1 MIDELPPD
9 VRPVAKKALRIYLYR
24 SSVEAWSRLAL
35 GVTLDK
41 WQRQLVEVGPGKRA
55 ICLVHRQ
62 SGKTTAAAI
71 ATSHHLMFGGYPS
84 TSLVL
89 SPTQRQSAEF
99 VRRARGFLVKAGAK
113 LTADN
118 AFSIQLENGARL
130 LGLPGENDASIR
142 GLSIDGMLIVDEAAR
157 VQDALVEAAQ
167 PMLLR
172 HMKKARFFMLSTA
185 WAKSGVFHRIWS
197 EGDPKDWI
205 KIEATIEQCGH
216 LTPADIERERR
227 SMPAAVFAREY
238 LNQFDS
244 LETRFFNPESINRM
258 FGLDN
263 VLVPEVTLQTN
274 NDEVVSRQAAFKNTF
289 GEAVWWTFQQ
299 IPRIGPGAQR
309 RLPSSG

>member
-244 LETRFFNPESINRM
+244 LETRFFNPRINQQ
-258 FGLDN
+258 D
-263 VLVPEVTLQTN
+263 
-274 NDEVVSRQAAFKNTF
+274 
-289 GEAVWWTFQQ
+289 VWLGQCA
-299 IPRIGPGAQR
+299 RAGGYLAN
-309 RLPSSG
+309 

>member
-1 MIDELPPD
+1 MSKEALQSYFQGLDPETRKI
-9 VRPVAKKALRIYLYR
+9 AKEALRLYLYR

-35 GVTLDK
+35 DVALDP

-71 ATSHHLMFGGYPS
+71 ATSHHLMFGGYPG

-118 AFSIQLENGARL
+118 AFSLQLENGARL

-185 WAKSGVFHRIWS
+185 WAKSGVFYHIWS

-216 LTPADIERERR
+216 LTPEDIERERR
-227 SMPAAVFAREY
+227 SMPAAVFSREY
-238 LNQFDS
+238 LNKFDS
-244 LETRFFNPESINRM
+244 LETRFFDPESINRM
-258 FGLDN
+258 FGLDDVRVEDVN
-263 VLVPEVTLQTN
+263 LQGN
-274 NDEVVSRQAAFKNTF
+274 SDEVVHREGAFKNAFKELTF
-289 GEAVWWTFQQ
+289 
-299 IPRIGPGAQR
+299 
-309 RLPSSG
+309 

>member
-1 MIDELPPD
+1 
-9 VRPVAKKALRIYLYR
+9 
-24 SSVEAWSRLAL
+24 
-35 GVTLDK
+35 
-41 WQRQLVEVGPGKRA
+41 
-55 ICLVHRQ
+55 
-62 SGKTTAAAI
+62 
-71 ATSHHLMFGGYPS
+71 MFGGYPS

-118 AFSIQLENGARL
+118 AFSLQLENGARL

-258 FGLDN
+258 FGLDDVCVEGVN
-263 VLVPEVTLQTN
+263 LQGN
-274 NDEVVSRQAAFKNTF
+274 SDEVVHREGAFKNAFKELTF
-289 GEAVWWTFQQ
+289 
-299 IPRIGPGAQR
+299 
-309 RLPSSG
+309 

>member
-1 MIDELPPD
+1 M
-9 VRPVAKKALRIYLYR
+9 
-24 SSVEAWSRLAL
+24 
-35 GVTLDK
+35 
-41 WQRQLVEVGPGKRA
+41 EVGPGKRA

-71 ATSHHLMFGGYPS
+71 ATSHHLMFGGYPG

-118 AFSIQLENGARL
+118 AFSLQLENGARL

-205 KIEATIEQCGH
+205 KGTVCAE
-216 LTPADIERERR
+216 D
-227 SMPAAVFAREY
+227 
-238 LNQFDS
+238 
-244 LETRFFNPESINRM
+244 
-258 FGLDN
+258 
-263 VLVPEVTLQTN
+263 
-274 NDEVVSRQAAFKNTF
+274 
-289 GEAVWWTFQQ
+289 
-299 IPRIGPGAQR
+299 PG
-309 RLPSSG
+309 